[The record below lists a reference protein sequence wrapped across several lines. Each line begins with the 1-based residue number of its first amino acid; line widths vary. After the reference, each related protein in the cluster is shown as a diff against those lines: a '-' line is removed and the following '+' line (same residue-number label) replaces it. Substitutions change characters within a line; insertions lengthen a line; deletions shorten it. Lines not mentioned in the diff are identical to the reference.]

1 MSLLASIIGGYH
13 ESLTNPYV
21 LLTITAAIWGSSWM
35 AGSVLSREGVAP
47 IYSSLGRFGFGALG
61 LLAIMWGVK
70 PWPRPERAV
79 AWRLLAMGFLG
90 VALYNICF
98 FSGLKTVP
106 SGRASLMASLQ
117 PSLIFIYSRIVWGE
131 RVTLKKLAG
140 LILSLIGAGLV
151 LTQADP
157 EKLFKTGLGVG
168 DLWILM
174 AVLAWFGYTILG
186 RDLANRIEP
195 LPATAYSI
203 WAGLAMLMVY
213 AVFVEAPL
221 PNFSSVA
228 FWGISAYLGF
238 LGTTLA
244 FLLYLRGLEQIGAAR
259 TSIFINLVPIFSV
272 LSSNVILQEPITWP
286 TVAGGILALSGV
298 RLLTS

>member
-1 MSLLASIIGGYH
+1 MIGGYH
-13 ESLTNPYV
+13 ESLTNPYI
-21 LLTITAAIWGSSWM
+21 LLTITAAIWGSSWL

-47 IYSSLGRFGFGALG
+47 IYSSLGRFGFGSLG

-117 PSLIFIYSRIVWGE
+117 PSLIFIYSRVVWGE
-131 RVTLKKLAG
+131 RVTWKKLAG
-140 LILSLIGAGLV
+140 LILSLVGAGLV

-157 EKLFKTGLGVG
+157 EKLFKTGLGAG

-213 AVFVEAPL
+213 SIFVEEPL
-221 PNFSSVA
+221 PNFSSVSY
-228 FWGISAYLGF
+228 WGISAYLGF

-272 LSSNVILQEPITWP
+272 LSSNLILQEPITWP

>member
-221 PNFSSVA
+221 PNFSSVG

>member
-1 MSLLASIIGGYH
+1 MGGRYH
-13 ESLTNPYV
+13 EGLSNPYL
-21 LLTITAAIWGSSWM
+21 LLTLTAAIWGSSWM

-61 LLAIMWGVK
+61 LLLIMWGVK

-79 AWRLLAMGFLG
+79 WIRLAAMGFLG

-131 RVTLKKLAG
+131 KVTLRKLGG
-140 LILSLIGAGLV
+140 LLLSLIGAGLV
-151 LTQADP
+151 LTQGEP
-157 EKLFKTGLGVG
+157 GKLFAAGLGSG
-168 DLWILM
+168 DVWILT

-186 RDLANRIEP
+186 RDLANRLSP
-195 LPATAYSI
+195 LAVTAYSI
-203 WAGLAMLMVY
+203 WIGLGMLLAYVMV
-213 AVFVEAPL
+213 VGGPVPDL
-221 PNFSSVA
+221 TSVK
-228 FWGISAYLGF
+228 FWGITMYLGF

-259 TSIFINLVPIFSV
+259 TSIFINLVPVFSV
-272 LSSNVILQEPITWP
+272 VTSNVLLREPITWP
-286 TVAGGILALSGV
+286 TVVGGMLCLTGV
-298 RLLTS
+298 QLLVR